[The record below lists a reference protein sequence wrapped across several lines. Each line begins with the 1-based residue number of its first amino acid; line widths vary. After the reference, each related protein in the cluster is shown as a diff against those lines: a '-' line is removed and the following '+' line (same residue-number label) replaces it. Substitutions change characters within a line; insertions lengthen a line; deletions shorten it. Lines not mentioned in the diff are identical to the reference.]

1 MSQQVVLIAFQIVVL
16 ILAFSV
22 HECAHAW
29 TAWRLGDPTARMLGR
44 VTLNPTQALRPAR
57 FGAVSAYFS
66 GLRWVSRRVGQA
78 YARHRTELQ
87 ELQARRHSCDSCGA
101 CQQPALGYDCIDFV
115 VDYEAPHSG
124 RSHLD
129 RHGDGAGPHVPG
141 IVTEGLPTL
150 FPIALFL
157 YFVILINLLLF
168 VFNLIPIPPLDGSHI
183 LRHFL
188 PYKAVQ
194 LYDRMGMFGLIIL
207 FLVGGRFIGAA
218 SSSPIFATF
227 NHILF
232 ALLIFGFVRKK
243 VERGGC
249 GDFCEIWAFLRGV
262 LGKVGGWTWFFR
274 GENVVECVV
283 NVVA

>member
-44 VTLNPTQALRPAR
+44 VTLNPLK
-57 FGAVSAYFS
+57 
-66 GLRWVSRRVGQA
+66 
-78 YARHRTELQ
+78 
-87 ELQARRHSCDSCGA
+87 
-101 CQQPALGYDCIDFV
+101 
-115 VDYEAPHSG
+115 
-124 RSHLD
+124 HLD
-129 RHGDGAGPHVPG
+129 PLGSVLFPLISLVYGGFLVGWAKPTPVTSRNFKNYKRDDILVTLAGPASNLLSATIALILLLIMKHLGGQNGIVSIATAMALAQHVPG

-207 FLVGGRFIGAA
+207 FLVGGRFIGAVF
-218 SSSPIFATF
+218 SPIFATF

-232 ALLIFGFVRKK
+232 AL
-243 VERGGC
+243 
-249 GDFCEIWAFLRGV
+249 
-262 LGKVGGWTWFFR
+262 
-274 GENVVECVV
+274 
-283 NVVA
+283 